1 MVPKKEI
8 NKNRIGFLTTLII
21 TIAVMLIVYSMGF
34 TVSVSTDES
43 LEAAI
48 NEYNFTT
55 DVEVDIL
62 ATEEVGKHL
71 FVLYSQVDHEGWGG
85 VARLERGILGRYRFK
100 NCDNTNWQL
109 YGAKGVELGN
119 SHYLL
124 VYCLNDLPQVYN
136 FTLEDENGNTLFQSE
151 AYDGPFIDLIETET
165 LLPGSN
171 RSIHYFDEVGSEV
184 SVEVLWEQFRVSD
197 TGDGASVG
205 SAEQGLIYVFLGV
218 ILVAGFWISLS
229 IWKYGYKMKET

>member
-1 MVPKKEI
+1 MVPKKET
-8 NKNRIGFLTTLII
+8 NKNRIHILVTLII
-21 TIAVMLIVYSMGF
+21 TIAAMLIVYSLEF

-55 DVEVDIL
+55 DVDVDIL
-62 ATEEVGKHL
+62 AKEEAGKHL

-85 VARLERGILGRYRFK
+85 IARLERGILGKYRFK

-109 YGAKGVELGN
+109 YGAKGVEVGN
-119 SHYLL
+119 NHYLL
-124 VYCLNDLPQVYN
+124 VYCLNDLPQVSN
-136 FTLEDENGNTLFQSE
+136 FTLEDENRVILFQSE

-171 RSIHYFDEVGSEV
+171 RSIHYFDEVGLEV
-184 SVEVLWEQFRVSD
+184 TVDTLWEQFQVSD

-218 ILVAGFWISLS
+218 ILVAGLWISLS
-229 IWKYGYKMKET
+229 IWKSGYKVKET